1 MPPKYL
7 EANVVPKLL
16 IWARESVGMD
26 IETVARKLKESVKKL
41 SEWESGV
48 KKPTLIQ
55 AEKLAKIYRRP
66 LAVFFLPTPPKEPPL
81 PTDFRTLPLDQRK
94 PFSVKTRLA
103 MRRAHR
109 LQSLAIELAE
119 TLNRDVVSKI
129 GKIDLSEDPEIVA
142 TGVRKQL
149 GIEIQIQFDWK
160 NEKEAFEKWIKI
172 VEEKCSIL
180 VFQMSLP
187 LEETRGFSLTEAKI
201 PAIVLN
207 LKDSTNGR
215 IFSLFHE
222 YAHLLIHDGGI
233 CDMGDQNHLSGK
245 AKVIEKFCNHFS
257 GAFLVPKDSLLNHQL
272 IKLTK
277 PPYQWSD
284 EILKELAKDFKV
296 SQEVILRRL
305 VILNKTSVDF
315 YKRKREEWQGKEWQK
330 GWGRKNPPKKC
341 IVENGIPFV
350 SLVLDA
356 NRQGKITYSDISD
369 YLAIRI
375 RYLPKIE
382 QLIGSKA

>member
-7 EANVVPKLL
+7 EAIVVPKVL

-26 IETVARKLKESVKKL
+26 IETVARKLKESVEKL

-55 AEKLAKIYRRP
+55 AEKLAKIYKRP

-81 PTDFRTLPLDQRK
+81 PMDFRTLPLDQRK

-103 MRRAHR
+103 IRRAHR

-160 NEKEAFEKWIKI
+160 DEKEAFEKWIKI

-180 VFQMSLP
+180 VFQMSMP

-245 AKVIEKFCNHFS
+245 AKVIEKFCNHFA